1 MNPIFRCFCLLFFL
15 GASAGLSAQVFEFGM
30 ETTTG
35 SSYATFN
42 GELSEIVGFSELEI
56 AESEVD
62 SAFAFFD
69 LNAPRWLKNL
79 FPGLRIEVDQEL
91 ARQQRRNVRMARF
104 FVRYK
109 FIGGSVAVSDPRF
122 IDRAE
127 GKKLK
132 NQLKS
137 IRLSINGEA
146 EALAAHLGQLA
157 LADAGRAQ
165 PFFDNRYDAE
175 VYVHFKKLF
184 FGDQPLLTFGRRGQ
198 ISIDAELTGG
208 MRLSADPSPMVD
220 LGNVLFI
227 SEKLDSLMEGGLLAP
242 VEDITDQVAVA
253 LQNIVFGKFRD
264 PRTIPALGWFARATV
279 PVNFGGGFSLV
290 GGFEIGRSR
299 HTVVEGTQPMLL
311 TYAHLGVRWRTGFG
325 WKKADSNNRST
336 RRRRR

>member
-1 MNPIFRCFCLLFFL
+1 MNRIYCCLLLFL
-15 GASAGLSAQVFEFGM
+15 GATVGATAQAFEFGM

-35 SSYATFN
+35 SSYATFE

-56 AESEVD
+56 AETEVD

-79 FPGLRIEVDQEL
+79 FPGLRIEIDQQL

-127 GKKLK
+127 RKKLR
-132 NQLKS
+132 NQFKS
-137 IRLSINGEA
+137 VRLSLRGDA
-146 EALAAHLGQLA
+146 EALAEHLAQLA
-157 LADAGRAQ
+157 VADAGRAQ
-165 PFFDNRYDAE
+165 PFFENRYDAE

-184 FGDQPLLTFGRRGQ
+184 LGDKPLLTFGRRDQ

-208 MRLSADPSPMVD
+208 LRLSADPSPMVD

-227 SEKLDSLMEGGLLAP
+227 SERLDSLMEGGLLAP
-242 VEDITDQVAVA
+242 VEDITDEVAVA

-264 PRTIPALGWFARATV
+264 PRTIPSLGWFARAAV
-279 PVNFGGGFSLV
+279 PINFGGGFSVV
-290 GGFEIGRSR
+290 GGFELNRSR
-299 HTVVEGTQPMLL
+299 HTVVKGTQPMLL
-311 TYAHLGVRWRTGFG
+311 TYAHLGIRWRTGFG
-325 WKKADSNNRST
+325 WKKADSNTRST

>member
-1 MNPIFRCFCLLFFL
+1 MTKKIHLLISCCLLL
-15 GASAGLSAQVFEFGM
+15 MPAWLSAQAFEFGM

-35 SSYATFN
+35 ISNASFR

-69 LNAPRWLKNL
+69 LDAPRWLKNL
-79 FPGLRIEVDQEL
+79 FPGLRIEIEQEL
-91 ARQQRRNVRMARF
+91 ERQQRRNVRMARF

-109 FIGGSVAVSDPRF
+109 FIGGSFAVSDPRY

-127 GKKLK
+127 SKKLS
-132 NQLKS
+132 NQIES
-137 IRLSINGEA
+137 VRLSLQGDA
-146 EALAAHLGQLA
+146 EALAEHLALMA

-165 PFFDNRYDAE
+165 PFFENRYDAE

-184 FGDQPLLTFGRRGQ
+184 LGDEPLVAFGRNKQ

-208 MRLSADPSPMVD
+208 IRLSADPSPMVD
-220 LGNVLFI
+220 LGNILFI

-264 PRTIPALGWFARATV
+264 PRTIPSFGWFARATV
-279 PVNFGGGFSLV
+279 PINFGGGFSVV
-290 GGFEIGRSR
+290 GGMEVARSR
-299 HTVVEGTQPMLL
+299 HTIVNGTAPMLQ
-311 TYAHLGVRWRTGFG
+311 TYAHLGIRWRTGFG
-325 WKKADSNNRST
+325 WKRNDAQRSA
-336 RRRRR
+336 RRRK

>member
-1 MNPIFRCFCLLFFL
+1 MIKKIRLFCGFGFL
-15 GASAGLSAQVFEFGM
+15 VFPLWLSAQAFEFGM

-35 SSYATFN
+35 ISNASFS

-56 AESEVD
+56 ADTEVD

-79 FPGLRIEVDQEL
+79 FPGLRIEIEQEL
-91 ARQQRRNVRMARF
+91 QRQQRRNVRMARF

-109 FIGGSVAVSDPRF
+109 FIGGSVSVSDPRY

-127 GKKLK
+127 SKKLS
-132 NQLKS
+132 NQIES
-137 IRLSINGEA
+137 VRLSLRGDA
-146 EALAAHLGQLA
+146 EALAGHLAQMA
-157 LADAGRAQ
+157 LADAGRPQ
-165 PFFDNRYDAE
+165 PFFENRYDAE

-184 FGDQPLLTFGRRGQ
+184 LGDKPLVAFGRNNQ

-208 MRLSADPSPMVD
+208 LRLSADPSPMVD
-220 LGNVLFI
+220 LGNILFI

-264 PRTIPALGWFARATV
+264 PRTIPSLGWFARATV
-279 PVNFGGGFSLV
+279 PINFGGGFSV
-290 GGFEIGRSR
+290 IGGLEVARSR
-299 HTVVEGTQPMLL
+299 HTVVNGTDPMLL

-325 WKKADSNNRST
+325 WKKNNAQQSA
-336 RRRRR
+336 RRRK

>member
-1 MNPIFRCFCLLFFL
+1 MIKKIRLLSGFCFLLL
-15 GASAGLSAQVFEFGM
+15 PGWLSAQAFEFGM

-35 SSYATFN
+35 ISNANFR

-56 AESEVD
+56 AETEVD

-69 LNAPRWLKNL
+69 LDAPRWLKNL
-79 FPGLRIEVDQEL
+79 FPGLRIEIDQEL
-91 ARQQRRNVRMARF
+91 ERQQRRNVRMARF

-109 FIGGSVAVSDPRF
+109 FIGGSVAISDPRY

-127 GKKLK
+127 GKKLS
-132 NQLKS
+132 NQIKS
-137 IRLSINGEA
+137 VRLSMQGDA
-146 EALAAHLGQLA
+146 EALAEHLAQMA

-165 PFFDNRYDAE
+165 PFFENRYDAE

-184 FGDQPLLTFGRRGQ
+184 LGNRPLVAFGRKDQ

-208 MRLSADPSPMVD
+208 LRLTADPSPMVD

-242 VEDITDQVAVA
+242 VENITDQVAVA

-264 PRTIPALGWFARATV
+264 PRTIPSFGWFARATV
-279 PVNFGGGFSLV
+279 PIHFGGGFSV
-290 GGFEIGRSR
+290 IGGVEVARSR
-299 HTVVEGTQPMLL
+299 HTVVEGTDPMLQ

-325 WKKADSNNRST
+325 WKKDNAQGSA
-336 RRRRR
+336 RRRK